1 MIPNQ
6 HTDKCCGRIPPVAF
20 PGVIFFAAAVLI
32 FLSSCASSPDARRTF
47 SCFSGDSIAADIA
60 WEELGPGFS
69 YTEFTVAGRGAVCR
83 CVRLDL
89 DTPGTQAGC
98 IPDIKEPAFRTFS
111 PRQLEA
117 EARRRNFSVAL
128 NTNPFE
134 IRKTGGKKL
143 PIPVGI
149 IRSDGNEISAAA
161 DRYASLGFR
170 RNQDGKLRAEIYRSQ
185 HGNTAPTE
193 CGGFF
198 VILKDGIPE
207 KFAESRRS
215 RSAAGLSDGGRI
227 LFIFSAVSGGI
238 LDRKGLSYME
248 CAQIMRSLGAED
260 AIQFDGGRSSVIC
273 IKGKGTF
280 SAPAARKI
288 PAFLWLRTGEAAESS
303 E

>member
-149 IRSDGNEISAAA
+149 IRSDGNERRRTDTPPSDSDGIRTENSG
-161 DRYASLGFR
+161 RKYTEASMETQPR
-170 RNQDGKLRAEIYRSQ
+170 RN
-185 HGNTAPTE
+185 
-193 CGGFF
+193 
-198 VILKDGIPE
+198 
-207 KFAESRRS
+207 
-215 RSAAGLSDGGRI
+215 
-227 LFIFSAVSGGI
+227 
-238 LDRKGLSYME
+238 
-248 CAQIMRSLGAED
+248 AED
-260 AIQFDGGRSSVIC
+260 
-273 IKGKGTF
+273 F
-280 SAPAARKI
+280 S
-288 PAFLWLRTGEAAESS
+288 
-303 E
+303 

>member
-6 HTDKCCGRIPPVAF
+6 HTDKCCGRIPPVNF
-20 PGVIFFAAAVLI
+20 PGVIFFAAAALI
-32 FLSSCASSPDARRTF
+32 FLSSCASSPAARHTF
-47 SCFSGDSIAADIA
+47 SGFSGDSIAADII
-60 WEELGPGFS
+60 WEELGAGIS
-69 YTEFTVAGRGAVCR
+69 YTEFSVTGRGAVCR

-89 DTPGTQAGC
+89 ETPGTQAGC
-98 IPDIKEPAFRTFS
+98 IPDRKEPVLRTFS
-111 PRQLEA
+111 PRQLET
-117 EARRRNFSVAL
+117 EACRRNFSVAL

-143 PIPVGI
+143 PVPVGI
-149 IRSDGNEISAAA
+149 IRSDGNEISEAA
-161 DRYASLGFR
+161 DRYASLGFIQ
-170 RNQDGKLRAEIYRSQ
+170 NQDGKLRAAIYRNQ

-215 RSAAGLSDGGRI
+215 RSAAGISGGGRI

-238 LDRKGLSYME
+238 LDRKGLTYGE
-248 CAQIMRSLGAED
+248 CAEIMRSLGAED
-260 AIQFDGGRSSVIC
+260 AIQFDGGRSSVIY

-288 PAFLWLRTGEAAESS
+288 PAFLWLRTGEAAE
-303 E
+303 